1 MLRTPRVGPYHG
13 PSRIASGGGR
23 LDGFGSIVQVRLGR
37 IAKQRGLVFSAST
50 QRSLHSRCAFSDD
63 VMEEQQSGNAVTIT
77 DGHPFNAS
85 RSQPWLI
92 GHSHKILTWPNGGVT
107 APCCVCQRCCAHAP
121 SGKDTSD
128 APSGGRALLL
138 SATRVRPGTG
148 PRPEG
153 GVHVSKVPVPSLP
166 APVSPPGARWKSTL
180 GKCAGAGPRCA
191 CRRWKCNTY
200 TPFFAT
206 ALYPSLSSSCK
217 AKSTTQANRTI
228 RIENHLSQSRGSR
241 QLCQPAYLLPF
252 LASNSTSRRKHPLR
266 LQHSVR
272 PRSEANATPN
282 NMASLAAAARDIP
295 KAGSSNRDNLAVV
308 ADRSGLATVARSHTL
323 PTPPNSISPALPAHG
338 LKAQLQKAKLEPIDS
353 DLDLQDN
360 ADGHDRSPS
369 PTAHEA
375 SGAITCAL
383 LAKYHLPD
391 ILLDHGPLAIRHI
404 MGYLTTSVPGFSG
417 IPPTKARRLVV
428 GALEGRGGEGGGLEG
443 DVEFEKVG
451 WGRWDARQRGSAARD
466 RQGTPPSSY
475 GAGIPIS
482 KTGGRGQERARANVS
497 GSVGEESI
505 HFSHDDHDMHMMETE
520 ADKMSMDGSASA
532 SCSEAPD
539 DDVVMN
545 DDPEDV
551 TDDEDWAA
559 MGAAALRADSYPNMA
574 AAQSDGTL
582 RPPNFALPGGLRSFY
597 VSSGMARP
605 PPPPANLD
613 LSLLAG
619 TSDAQERE
627 AVEALL
633 RLGSV

>member
-1 MLRTPRVGPYHG
+1 SLPFFLLQSKINNANKPHDSHRESPVTVQRITPALPACLFIAFSCRQQHK
-13 PSRIASGGGR
+13 PSR
-23 LDGFGSIVQVRLGR
+23 
-37 IAKQRGLVFSAST
+37 T
-50 QRSLHSRCAFSDD
+50 
-63 VMEEQQSGNAVTIT
+63 
-77 DGHPFNAS
+77 
-85 RSQPWLI
+85 
-92 GHSHKILTWPNGGVT
+92 
-107 APCCVCQRCCAHAP
+107 
-121 SGKDTSD
+121 
-128 APSGGRALLL
+128 
-138 SATRVRPGTG
+138 SATA
-148 PRPEG
+148 
-153 GVHVSKVPVPSLP
+153 S
-166 APVSPPGARWKSTL
+166 A
-180 GKCAGAGPRCA
+180 
-191 CRRWKCNTY
+191 
-200 TPFFAT
+200 
-206 ALYPSLSSSCK
+206 
-217 AKSTTQANRTI
+217 Q
-228 RIENHLSQSRGSR
+228 R
-241 QLCQPAYLLPF
+241 Q
-252 LASNSTSRRKHPLR
+252 
-266 LQHSVR
+266 
-272 PRSEANATPN
+272 
-282 NMASLAAAARDIP
+282 MASLAAAARDIP
-295 KAGSSNRDNLAVV
+295 KAGSSNRDNLTVV
-308 ADRSGLATVARSHTL
+308 ADRSGPATAARSHTL

-353 DLDLQDN
+353 DLDLQDS
-360 ADGHDRSPS
+360 HDRSVS

-391 ILLDHGPLAIRHI
+391 ILLNHGPLAIRHI

-451 WGRWDARQRGSAARD
+451 WGRWDARQRGFVARD
-466 RQGTPPSSY
+466 RQGTPSSLY

-505 HFSHDDHDMHMMETE
+505 HFSHDDHDIHMIETE

-574 AAQSDGTL
+574 AAQSDGTP
-582 RPPNFALPGGLRSFY
+582 RPPNFPLPGGLRSFS

-613 LSLLAG
+613 LSALAG
-619 TSDAQERE
+619 TPDAQERE